1 MDTENTALSPVP
13 SDKPKLAASIYDW
26 VETFCYA
33 MALMVV
39 LFLLVCRY
47 VTVDGDSMRET
58 LHDSDKLI
66 ISGLGYTP
74 ETGDIVVVKVPAY
87 QNPIIKRVIATEG
100 QEVEIDF
107 ENWTVR
113 VDGVLLEED
122 YINRDTNYDGIND
135 DHREWMAGGRA
146 AGARPGAAPPV
157 SVQRVRYGRMNGPI
171 VWFPGHMAK
180 ARRQLQSSLSEVD
193 AVIEIL
199 DARLPL
205 SSRNPDFVSLFG
217 AKPCLT
223 LLNKSAL
230 ADEKREQS
238 FIHKLEREGRR
249 VLAVDCKAYRNIAR
263 VTPALRGLVE
273 EKLARDAAKGL
284 TRPLRVMV
292 VGITNVGKST
302 FINTYTKTK
311 KAKAEDRPG
320 VTREQRWIASPYG
333 VELLDTPGLLW
344 HKFDDPAVGIK
355 LACTGAIRDEI
366 LDLYSLSHELLGMLA
381 QSYPALLEARYGIK
395 IAAGDSIGD
404 VFEAIARRRGFLRAG
419 GEIDEERTAAV
430 LLDEFRGG
438 RIGRIT
444 LD

>member
-135 DHREWMAGGRA
+135 DHREWMAG
-146 AGARPGAAPPV
+146 
-157 SVQRVRYGRMNGPI
+157 SQ
-171 VWFPGHMAK
+171 
-180 ARRQLQSSLSEVD
+180 
-193 AVIEIL
+193 
-199 DARLPL
+199 
-205 SSRNPDFVSLFG
+205 
-217 AKPCLT
+217 T
-223 LLNKSAL
+223 
-230 ADEKREQS
+230 RE
-238 FIHKLEREGRR
+238 R
-249 VLAVDCKAYRNIAR
+249 VLRFTVEPGKLFVMGDNRNHSTDSRSSTVGQVDERQ
-263 VTPALRGLVE
+263 V
-273 EKLARDAAKGL
+273 
-284 TRPLRVMV
+284 
-292 VGITNVGKST
+292 
-302 FINTYTKTK
+302 
-311 KAKAEDRPG
+311 
-320 VTREQRWIASPYG
+320 
-333 VELLDTPGLLW
+333 
-344 HKFDDPAVGIK
+344 
-355 LACTGAIRDEI
+355 
-366 LDLYSLSHELLGMLA
+366 LG
-381 QSYPALLEARYGIK
+381 R
-395 IAAGDSIGD
+395 
-404 VFEAIARRRGFLRAG
+404 
-419 GEIDEERTAAV
+419 V
-430 LLDEFRGG
+430 LLRLFPFSAFGTVE
-438 RIGRIT
+438 
-444 LD
+444 

>member
-135 DHREWMAGGRA
+135 DHREWMAGSQTG
-146 AGARPGAAPPV
+146 
-157 SVQRVRYGRMNGPI
+157 
-171 VWFPGHMAK
+171 
-180 ARRQLQSSLSEVD
+180 E
-193 AVIEIL
+193 
-199 DARLPL
+199 
-205 SSRNPDFVSLFG
+205 
-217 AKPCLT
+217 
-223 LLNKSAL
+223 
-230 ADEKREQS
+230 
-238 FIHKLEREGRR
+238 R
-249 VLAVDCKAYRNIAR
+249 VLRFTVEPGKLFVMGDNRDHSTDSRSSTVGQVDERQ
-263 VTPALRGLVE
+263 V
-273 EKLARDAAKGL
+273 
-284 TRPLRVMV
+284 
-292 VGITNVGKST
+292 
-302 FINTYTKTK
+302 
-311 KAKAEDRPG
+311 
-320 VTREQRWIASPYG
+320 
-333 VELLDTPGLLW
+333 
-344 HKFDDPAVGIK
+344 
-355 LACTGAIRDEI
+355 
-366 LDLYSLSHELLGMLA
+366 LG
-381 QSYPALLEARYGIK
+381 R
-395 IAAGDSIGD
+395 
-404 VFEAIARRRGFLRAG
+404 
-419 GEIDEERTAAV
+419 V
-430 LLDEFRGG
+430 LLRLFPFSAFGTVE
-438 RIGRIT
+438 
-444 LD
+444 

>member
-135 DHREWMAGGRA
+135 DHRELMAGSQTG
-146 AGARPGAAPPV
+146 
-157 SVQRVRYGRMNGPI
+157 
-171 VWFPGHMAK
+171 
-180 ARRQLQSSLSEVD
+180 E
-193 AVIEIL
+193 
-199 DARLPL
+199 
-205 SSRNPDFVSLFG
+205 
-217 AKPCLT
+217 
-223 LLNKSAL
+223 
-230 ADEKREQS
+230 
-238 FIHKLEREGRR
+238 R
-249 VLAVDCKAYRNIAR
+249 VLRFTVEPGKLFVMGDNRNHSTDSRSSTVGQVDERQ
-263 VTPALRGLVE
+263 V
-273 EKLARDAAKGL
+273 
-284 TRPLRVMV
+284 
-292 VGITNVGKST
+292 
-302 FINTYTKTK
+302 
-311 KAKAEDRPG
+311 
-320 VTREQRWIASPYG
+320 
-333 VELLDTPGLLW
+333 
-344 HKFDDPAVGIK
+344 
-355 LACTGAIRDEI
+355 
-366 LDLYSLSHELLGMLA
+366 LG
-381 QSYPALLEARYGIK
+381 R
-395 IAAGDSIGD
+395 
-404 VFEAIARRRGFLRAG
+404 
-419 GEIDEERTAAV
+419 V
-430 LLDEFRGG
+430 LLRLFPFSAFGTVE
-438 RIGRIT
+438 
-444 LD
+444 

>member
-135 DHREWMAGGRA
+135 DHREWMAGSQTG
-146 AGARPGAAPPV
+146 
-157 SVQRVRYGRMNGPI
+157 
-171 VWFPGHMAK
+171 
-180 ARRQLQSSLSEVD
+180 E
-193 AVIEIL
+193 
-199 DARLPL
+199 
-205 SSRNPDFVSLFG
+205 
-217 AKPCLT
+217 
-223 LLNKSAL
+223 
-230 ADEKREQS
+230 
-238 FIHKLEREGRR
+238 R
-249 VLAVDCKAYRNIAR
+249 VLRF
-263 VTPALRGLVE
+263 TVE
-273 EKLARDAAKGL
+273 PGKLF
-284 TRPLRVMV
+284 V
-292 VGITNVGKST
+292 
-302 FINTYTKTK
+302 
-311 KAKAEDRPG
+311 
-320 VTREQRWIASPYG
+320 
-333 VELLDTPGLLW
+333 
-344 HKFDDPAVGIK
+344 
-355 LACTGAIRDEI
+355 
-366 LDLYSLSHELLGMLA
+366 
-381 QSYPALLEARYGIK
+381 
-395 IAAGDSIGD
+395 IGD
-404 VFEAIARRRGFLRAG
+404 NRNHSTDSRSSTVGQV
-419 GEIDEERTAAV
+419 DERQVLGRV
-430 LLDEFRGG
+430 LLRLFPFSAFGTVE
-438 RIGRIT
+438 
-444 LD
+444 

>member
-135 DHREWMAGGRA
+135 DHRELMAG
-146 AGARPGAAPPV
+146 
-157 SVQRVRYGRMNGPI
+157 SQ
-171 VWFPGHMAK
+171 
-180 ARRQLQSSLSEVD
+180 
-193 AVIEIL
+193 
-199 DARLPL
+199 
-205 SSRNPDFVSLFG
+205 
-217 AKPCLT
+217 T
-223 LLNKSAL
+223 
-230 ADEKREQS
+230 DE
-238 FIHKLEREGRR
+238 R
-249 VLAVDCKAYRNIAR
+249 VLRFTVEPGKLFVMGDNRNHSTDSRSSTVGQVDERQ
-263 VTPALRGLVE
+263 V
-273 EKLARDAAKGL
+273 
-284 TRPLRVMV
+284 
-292 VGITNVGKST
+292 
-302 FINTYTKTK
+302 
-311 KAKAEDRPG
+311 
-320 VTREQRWIASPYG
+320 
-333 VELLDTPGLLW
+333 
-344 HKFDDPAVGIK
+344 
-355 LACTGAIRDEI
+355 
-366 LDLYSLSHELLGMLA
+366 LG
-381 QSYPALLEARYGIK
+381 R
-395 IAAGDSIGD
+395 
-404 VFEAIARRRGFLRAG
+404 
-419 GEIDEERTAAV
+419 V
-430 LLDEFRGG
+430 LLRLFPFSAFGTVE
-438 RIGRIT
+438 
-444 LD
+444 

>member
-135 DHREWMAGGRA
+135 DHREWMAGSQTG
-146 AGARPGAAPPV
+146 
-157 SVQRVRYGRMNGPI
+157 
-171 VWFPGHMAK
+171 
-180 ARRQLQSSLSEVD
+180 E
-193 AVIEIL
+193 
-199 DARLPL
+199 
-205 SSRNPDFVSLFG
+205 
-217 AKPCLT
+217 
-223 LLNKSAL
+223 
-230 ADEKREQS
+230 
-238 FIHKLEREGRR
+238 R
-249 VLAVDCKAYRNIAR
+249 VLRAPCDGEFRGVATIGDHVEEGQVVAYAGD
-263 VTPALRGLVE
+263 VPVVATLTGVLRGLIADGVQVRQGL
-273 EKLARDAAKGL
+273 KSGDVDPRDQSGYCGLVSDKGL
-284 TRPLRVMV
+284 AVA
-292 VGITNVGKST
+292 G
-302 FINTYTKTK
+302 
-311 KAKAEDRPG
+311 G
-320 VTREQRWIASPYG
+320 V
-333 VELLDTPGLLW
+333 
-344 HKFDDPAVGIK
+344 
-355 LACTGAIRDEI
+355 
-366 LDLYSLSHELLGMLA
+366 
-381 QSYPALLEARYGIK
+381 LEAILHVG
-395 IAAGDSIGD
+395 GTFS
-404 VFEAIARRRGFLRAG
+404 AR
-419 GEIDEERTAAV
+419 
-430 LLDEFRGG
+430 
-438 RIGRIT
+438 
-444 LD
+444 

>member
-135 DHREWMAGGRA
+135 DHREWMAGSQTG
-146 AGARPGAAPPV
+146 
-157 SVQRVRYGRMNGPI
+157 
-171 VWFPGHMAK
+171 
-180 ARRQLQSSLSEVD
+180 E
-193 AVIEIL
+193 
-199 DARLPL
+199 
-205 SSRNPDFVSLFG
+205 
-217 AKPCLT
+217 
-223 LLNKSAL
+223 
-230 ADEKREQS
+230 
-238 FIHKLEREGRR
+238 R
-249 VLAVDCKAYRNIAR
+249 VLRFTVEPGKLFVMGDNRNHSTDSRSSTVGQVDERQ
-263 VTPALRGLVE
+263 V
-273 EKLARDAAKGL
+273 
-284 TRPLRVMV
+284 
-292 VGITNVGKST
+292 
-302 FINTYTKTK
+302 
-311 KAKAEDRPG
+311 
-320 VTREQRWIASPYG
+320 
-333 VELLDTPGLLW
+333 
-344 HKFDDPAVGIK
+344 
-355 LACTGAIRDEI
+355 
-366 LDLYSLSHELLGMLA
+366 LG
-381 QSYPALLEARYGIK
+381 R
-395 IAAGDSIGD
+395 
-404 VFEAIARRRGFLRAG
+404 
-419 GEIDEERTAAV
+419 V
-430 LLDEFRGG
+430 LLRLFPFSAFGTVE
-438 RIGRIT
+438 
-444 LD
+444 